1 MGRADT
7 GIYAMSISTEL
18 IKQINALKKDRNAL
32 ILVHNYQLPEV
43 QDIADF
49 SGDSLELAR
58 KAEVNDAEVIVF
70 CGVHFMAETAALLSP
85 RKTVLLPDLNA
96 GCPMADMVTPEIVK
110 DLKAEHPDGVV
121 VCYVNSSA
129 EVKAESHVCC
139 TSANAPQVVGQIPK
153 NRPVIF
159 VPDQYL
165 AGHVERVLGR
175 TLITHP
181 GYCPTHARILPE
193 HIETARKAYPDAP
206 VMVHPECRAETALAA
221 DEVLSTGGMCKFA
234 RKTDAKTVLVG
245 TEIGLIHRLEKE
257 NPNKTFVPILEQAVC
272 PNMKMVTL
280 EKILDS
286 LETLTPRVTVAD
298 DVAEK
303 AKLTIVRM
311 LRGWTPEEV
320 SHG

>member
-1 MGRADT
+1 
-7 GIYAMSISTEL
+7 MSILNDITKRIET
-18 IKQINALKKDRNAL
+18 LKNERNAL

-85 RKTVLLPDLNA
+85 QKTVLLPDLNA
-96 GCPMADMVTPEIVK
+96 GCPMADMVTPEIVRN
-110 DLKAEHPDGVV
+110 LKAKHSDGVV

-129 EVKAESHVCC
+129 EVKAESDVCC
-139 TSANAPQVVGQIPK
+139 TSANAPQVVSQIPE

-175 TLITHP
+175 KLITHP
-181 GYCPTHARILPE
+181 GYCPTHALILPE
-193 HIETARKAYPDAP
+193 HIALANEKYPGAP
-206 VMVHPECRAETALAA
+206 VMVHPECRPETALAA
-221 DEVLSTGGMCKFA
+221 DQVLSTGGMCKFA
-234 RKTDAKTVLVG
+234 KETDAQTVVVG

-257 NPNKTFVPILEQAVC
+257 NPDKTFVPILEQAVC

-280 EKILDS
+280 EKIFHS
-286 LETLTPRVTVAD
+286 LKTLAPRVVVKD
-298 DVAEK
+298 EVAEK

-311 LRGWTPEEV
+311 LRGWTPKEV